1 MGDKDAK
8 ADAELLATERLHDLR
23 QLSYA
28 ELERQAGRRQVEDVT
43 GLSGSHYQR
52 RTQITRVGRQDG
64 AYLHIRIQVADGR
77 AGRCWC

>member
-28 ELERQAGRRQVEDVT
+28 ELERQAGGR
-43 GLSGSHYQR
+43 S
-52 RTQITRVGRQDG
+52 RT
-64 AYLHIRIQVADGR
+64 
-77 AGRCWC
+77 